1 MVSVDSTQFRE
12 AENISEVLKNWRA
25 VLRRDKEM
33 ATVHNME
40 RQSDGPRISLK
51 AATDI
56 LSNTA
61 VWEFFEETVTNL
73 QLGGLVD
80 TQKLDAITY
89 ILAHAVMVNSSQ
101 RPGSV
106 QNLTLEEF
114 KEARQE
120 KSTGGDVWVLR
131 VHRHKTQTQGSAH
144 LILTVDLMDKMRKY
158 LDHVRPQQVNV
169 NPSDAFFLRN
179 GGKKLEHMAQ
189 RVEVQARK
197 FNFTFVSATEL
208 RKAVSTEATKNL
220 EPAEKGLIL

>member
-1 MVSVDSTQFRE
+1 
-12 AENISEVLKNWRA
+12 
-25 VLRRDKEM
+25 
-33 ATVHNME
+33 ME

-131 VHRHKTQTQGSAH
+131 VHRHKTQTHTGLRTPYTHRRPDGQ
-144 LILTVDLMDKMRKY
+144 DRKY

-179 GGKKLEHMAQ
+179 GGKKLEHM
-189 RVEVQARK
+189 
-197 FNFTFVSATEL
+197 FFFFFFF
-208 RKAVSTEATKNL
+208 
-220 EPAEKGLIL
+220 